1 MLKALTQRWL
11 PKTAAPAHPL
21 HAGLRAGDAAAIEEA
36 LCELLPAVRR
46 WIYRRLGP
54 DAALDDVAQ
63 EALTEIARALPSFAG
78 ESHLTTYAYRICA
91 RVISRHQRRFRARLD
106 APSSAPEALDPQSP
120 EPESRAQRDRA
131 PSAARGAGLFAAP
144 ARAPARG
151 VHPVRARR
159 REPGEAAELLGVSPN
174 AVRSRLMHAR
184 RELDRR
190 LHGSAVLS
198 QLRSGR

>member
-106 APSSAPEALDPQSP
+106 APSAAPEALDPQSP
-120 EPESRAQRDRA
+120 EPDPERSAIERQALRVVLACLQRL
-131 PSAARGAGLFAAP
+131 P
-144 ARAPARG
+144 
-151 VHPVRARR
+151 ARR
-159 REPGEAAELLGVSPN
+159 REVFILCELEGASPAQAAELLGVSPN

-190 LHGSAVLS
+190 LHGSPALS